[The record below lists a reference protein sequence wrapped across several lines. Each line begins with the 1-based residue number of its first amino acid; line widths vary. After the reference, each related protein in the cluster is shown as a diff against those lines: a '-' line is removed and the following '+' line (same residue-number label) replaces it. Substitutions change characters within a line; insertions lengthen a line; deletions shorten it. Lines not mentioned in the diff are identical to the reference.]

1 MKKLHDCKVLVVG
14 LGQIGGSL
22 AYELTSR
29 RLAGE
34 VIGFD
39 KNRSTLVCAQ
49 RKAVVS
55 RTIRNLKHGL
65 GEADIVIL
73 AMPIRAII
81 ATLPTVARYLKKGS
95 VCLDVA
101 GTTSE
106 ILATVARLS
115 PSINYVSGHP
125 ITGTEKHGIESAQLG
140 LFAGKTFVL
149 TPAPRLKKEARASI
163 TQLVRKLG
171 ARPVVISAERH
182 DQLIA
187 QTSHLPYC
195 LALALSR
202 QVGLAA
208 HTDPALWKLVGG
220 SLRSGTRV
228 ANSSPD
234 LTVDMLSTNR
244 RQVVQAIDKFVETL
258 AELKEMIEKKSEPGL
273 KHYAVKARKIAVR
286 IAK

>member
-1 MKKLHDCKVLVVG
+1 MKKLRECKVLVVG

-22 AYELTSR
+22 ACELTSR
-29 RLAGE
+29 RLVGE

-39 KNRSTLVCAQ
+39 KNRSTLAYAQ
-49 RKAVVS
+49 RKTVVS
-55 RTIRNLKHGL
+55 RTSPNMKQGL
-65 GEADIVIL
+65 CEADIVIL

-81 ATLPTVARYLKKGS
+81 ASLPTVVRYLKEGS

-106 ILATVARLS
+106 ILATVTRLS

-125 ITGTEKHGIESAQLG
+125 ITGTEKHGIESARLG

-149 TPAPRLKKEARASI
+149 TPAPHFKRDAWASI
-163 TQLVRKLG
+163 TQLVQKLG
-171 ARPVVISAERH
+171 ARPIMISAELH
-182 DQLIA
+182 DRLIA

-202 QVGLAA
+202 HVDLVA
-208 HTDPALWKLVGG
+208 HTDPVLWKIVGG

-244 RQVVQAIDKFVETL
+244 RQVVQAIDKFVEALTD
-258 AELKEMIEKKSEPGL
+258 LKQTIETKSEPGL
-273 KHYAVKARKIAVR
+273 RRYAVKARKIAAR

>member
-1 MKKLHDCKVLVVG
+1 MKKLRDCKVLVVG

-22 AYELTSR
+22 AYELKSR
-29 RLAGE
+29 RLVGE

-39 KNRSTLVCAQ
+39 KDRSTLAHAQ
-49 RKAVVS
+49 KKAVVG
-55 RTIRNLKHGL
+55 RTVGNLKEGL
-65 GEADIVIL
+65 GEADIVVL
-73 AMPIRAII
+73 AMPIRAIV
-81 ATLPTVARYLKKGS
+81 ATLPTVARFMKKGS

-106 ILATVARLS
+106 ILATAAWLS

-125 ITGTEKHGIESAQLG
+125 ITGTEKHGIESARLG

-149 TPAPRLKKEARASI
+149 TPSPHFKRDARASI
-163 TQLVRKLG
+163 TQLVQKLG
-171 ARPVVISAERH
+171 ARPVVIPAERH
-182 DQLIA
+182 DRLIA

-202 QVGLAA
+202 QVGLTAR
-208 HTDPALWKLVGG
+208 TDPALWKLVGG

-244 RQVVQAIDKFVETL
+244 RQVIQAIDKYVKALEDLKQTIET
-258 AELKEMIEKKSEPGL
+258 KSDPGL
-273 KHYAVKARKIAVR
+273 RRYAVKARKIAGR